1 MIHPAA
7 IARNWQLD
15 SICKVDAKKLKRY
28 IDNPTYDTEPRDLYL
43 YRKHVRVSLRTRQ
56 EINTPHSCEYF
67 LNFLQ
72 DAKSHPVI
80 AFDIETYNET
90 ITVFGL
96 ATSPTRA
103 ISIPFTGQF
112 SEYEEATL
120 IKAVRDL
127 LETPIPKIT
136 QNGIYDATYLADQWG
151 ISIRGMVWDTMSMHH
166 CIYAEL
172 PHSLAF
178 QTSVYTDEPYFKQM
192 AKEASDA
199 NYNLIHWEYNAL
211 DVACTYQMWERLK
224 GELTFYKLWDFYWSH
239 YVPLTQTLANV
250 QRRGILLDKA
260 ARQDLRTKLEA
271 ELADERAKMFDIV
284 GSEFNVNSNKQMQEY
299 VHGTLNL
306 PKQVDKS
313 SGRPSL
319 GETQLRT
326 LNRKFPSHKL
336 FFDTVL
342 VIREKAKLISTYL
355 KPMEDPDG
363 RTRTSYNI
371 AGSATSDSSAGGTKT
386 GRLSS
391 STNAY
396 RRGGN
401 LQNQPKTLRSIYIPD
416 PGWVFWQADMA
427 SAESYVVAWDSGEE
441 SMLDVL
447 TDHRLYKAGGPD
459 KIMYHELIG
468 SIVTG
473 LEPSSVVED
482 IRDLAKRVGHAW
494 NYGMAPRKLVA
505 LVNNFMPTMPF
516 TLNNA

>member
-1 MIHPAA
+1 
-7 IARNWQLD
+7 
-15 SICKVDAKKLKRY
+15 
-28 IDNPTYDTEPRDLYL
+28 
-43 YRKHVRVSLRTRQ
+43 
-56 EINTPHSCEYF
+56 
-67 LNFLQ
+67 
-72 DAKSHPVI
+72 
-80 AFDIETYNET
+80 
-90 ITVFGL
+90 
-96 ATSPTRA
+96 
-103 ISIPFTGQF
+103 
-112 SEYEEATL
+112 
-120 IKAVRDL
+120 
-127 LETPIPKIT
+127 
-136 QNGIYDATYLADQWG
+136 
-151 ISIRGMVWDTMSMHH
+151 
-166 CIYAEL
+166 
-172 PHSLAF
+172 
-178 QTSVYTDEPYFKQM
+178 
-192 AKEASDA
+192 
-199 NYNLIHWEYNAL
+199 
-211 DVACTYQMWERLK
+211 
-224 GELTFYKLWDFYWSH
+224 
-239 YVPLTQTLANV
+239 
-250 QRRGILLDKA
+250 
-260 ARQDLRTKLEA
+260 
-271 ELADERAKMFDIV
+271 
-284 GSEFNVNSNKQMQEY
+284 MQEY

-516 TLNNA
+516 TLNNAQQCYMSLNNTLYAVVQWRTEIRRKIMAKRTLTNCWGRQYRFFGRLDDNTFRLGYSFVPQSTVGDALNKCLIDLEAETCAKNDVQILGQVHDSVFGQCLPEALPYVRELVTTIFERELPMECKGMQLRIPCEFKSGSNWKECG